1 MNVALL
7 SCLSFLQTSLDF
19 PFILDFSNIQVPIFI
34 QGLFS
39 RLLTTTC
46 YSYELLGFLINAHL
60 AKRILKP
67 NTCHCFTPGI
77 LS

>member
-1 MNVALL
+1 MNVTLL

-19 PFILDFSNIQVPIFI
+19 PFILDFSNIQVAIFM
-34 QGLFS
+34 QDLFS
-39 RLLTTTC
+39 RLPTTTF
-46 YSYELLGFLINAHL
+46 YFYELLGFLINAHL

-67 NTCHCFTPGI
+67 NTCHCFTPAI